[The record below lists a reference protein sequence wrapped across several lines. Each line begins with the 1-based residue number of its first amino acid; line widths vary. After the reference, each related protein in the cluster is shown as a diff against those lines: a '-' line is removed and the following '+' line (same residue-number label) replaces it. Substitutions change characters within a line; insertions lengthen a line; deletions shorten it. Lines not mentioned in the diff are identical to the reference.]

1 LHPVETAK
9 RRPMEHGDKDHVAI
23 RSRGPLPLVMQGAS
37 PPEAATHEE
46 RRSVIVSVSTECFP
60 ELSLSNA
67 MERLAELEYT
77 AVEIDVHEHGGHLQ
91 PARVAANPDLAI
103 RECSDLQRLRPVAVS
118 FAAAESPTMYDQ
130 FESCCRLAKSLGV
143 VTMVVE
149 SSELGT
155 PFNGEIERLR
165 KLVSIAAGLDA
176 LVGVKTE
183 AGRMTQDAET
193 TASLCRNVPGLG
205 VTLDPSHFIFGH
217 KKVASWESILKYVC
231 HVHLRDTKQDTF
243 QVRIGQGSVEYGKL
257 FNQLERVGYK
267 RALSVHLPP
276 LPNVDQVA
284 ELRKMRLL
292 LESLL

>member
-1 LHPVETAK
+1 
-9 RRPMEHGDKDHVAI
+9 
-23 RSRGPLPLVMQGAS
+23 
-37 PPEAATHEE
+37 
-46 RRSVIVSVSTECFP
+46 VIVSVSTECFP
-60 ELSLSNA
+60 DLPLANA

-77 AVEIDVHEHGGHLQ
+77 AVEIDVHENGGHLQ
-91 PARVAANPDLAI
+91 PVQVASAPDQAI

-118 FAAAESPTMYDQ
+118 FAAADCPEMYEQ
-130 FESCCRLAKSLGV
+130 FLACCRLAKSLGV

-165 KLVSIAAGLDA
+165 AMVAIATSLDA
-176 LVGVKTE
+176 VVGVKTA

-193 TASLCRNVPGLG
+193 TASLCRNVPGLR
-205 VTLDPSHFIFGH
+205 VTFDPSHFIYGH
-217 KKVASWESILKYVC
+217 KKPASWERILEYVC
-231 HVHLRDTKQDTF
+231 HVHLRDTKPDAF
-243 QVRIGQGSVEYGKL
+243 QVRIGQGNVEYSKI
-257 FNQLERVGYK
+257 FSQLERVGYK
-267 RALSVHLPP
+267 RAVSVHLPP

>member
-1 LHPVETAK
+1 
-9 RRPMEHGDKDHVAI
+9 M
-23 RSRGPLPLVMQGAS
+23 
-37 PPEAATHEE
+37 
-46 RRSVIVSVSTECFP
+46 IVSVSTECFP
-60 ELSLSNA
+60 ELSLAKS

-91 PARVAANPDLAI
+91 PARVAADPDLAI

-118 FAAAESPTMYDQ
+118 FVAAESPTMYDQ

-165 KLVSIAAGLDA
+165 KLVGIAAGFGGIVA
-176 LVGVKTE
+176 VKTA
-183 AGRMTQDAET
+183 AGRMTQDTET

-217 KKVASWESILKYVC
+217 KKPASWESILKYVC
-231 HVHLRDTKQDTF
+231 HVHLRDTKLDTF
-243 QVRIGQGSVEYGKL
+243 QVRIGQGDVEYGKVV
-257 FNQLERVGYK
+257 NQLNRVGYK
-267 RALSVHLPP
+267 RALCAHLPP
-276 LPNVDQVA
+276 LEGVDQVA